1 MELCLAKQSVMIK
14 CRLHASI
21 MMGNYEFYYAAGLL
35 CSLAGETPEQEI
47 RPKELQA
54 FLTPLFDTYKP
65 GNEKESYLV
74 KLLKEYKPSDEY
86 DGQMKEL
93 LRMGMEEKQGL

>member
-35 CSLAGETPEQEI
+35 CCLAGKKPEQEI
-47 RPKELQA
+47 RPKELHA
-54 FLTPLFDTYKP
+54 FVMPLADTYEPK
-65 GNEKESYLV
+65 NEQESYLV
-74 KLLKEYKPSDEY
+74 KLLKEYKVSDEY
-86 DGQMKEL
+86 DEQMMELLQMGMKE
-93 LRMGMEEKQGL
+93 EEG